1 MSKIELA
8 ILRENWL
15 AGNAVIAFVGAL
27 LLGQSWHIWGDAEG
41 SVKLLYLV
49 TVPDYTEF
57 VILGLMAA
65 LFVLSLLLALAS
77 TARPLQGW
85 AIRTVPYFSPTLGFV
100 ALTAYTLLWVSASA
114 ELLSFDQW
122 WSEVL
127 FWGGFGIFLFIL
139 FRILY
144 GVYRPLILSDPKSDA
159 ESHRPKDVVLSGAH
173 GWGAILDRMHSLS
186 AYHHLPQSRG
196 FWITT
201 LVLALVVVG
210 ETWFAV
216 VSWDWLGGNESEGTT
231 LRNVILIIGSTV
243 AFPLAIWRAL
253 IAYDQASVARGQA
266 ATAQQGL
273 LNDRYQSG
281 ITMFGSDV
289 LSVRLS
295 GIYDLHRLAKEHPG
309 QYHVLVMQLF
319 CAFAR
324 NPTNGQE
331 LVTER
336 VVSNVRIP
344 MLRED
349 VQAVI
354 NSIRHRRDTD
364 IAIEKSA
371 KFRLQLEFA
380 NLQGA
385 VLYGADLRNAFLWGT
400 NLSGAYLANS
410 RLDAAVLCDANLSDV
425 QFSNEGDSPASG
437 LTQQQLDK
445 ALADPK
451 SRPKLIG
458 VLDAETGDPLEWRG
472 TPIADHA

>member
-1 MSKIELA
+1 MNKTELA
-8 ILRENWL
+8 TLKEDWL
-15 AGNAVIAFVGAL
+15 ASYAVIAFVGVL
-27 LLGQSWHIWGDAEG
+27 LLGQSWHIWGDAKG

-65 LFVLSLLLALAS
+65 LFVLSLPLALAS

-85 AIRTVPYFSPTLGFV
+85 AIRTIPYFSPTLGFV
-100 ALTAYTLLWVSASA
+100 ALTAYTFIWVSASA
-114 ELLSFDQW
+114 EILSFNQW
-122 WSEVL
+122 WSQVL
-127 FWGGFGIFLFIL
+127 FWGGFGIFLFIM
-139 FRILY
+139 FRFLY
-144 GVYRPLILSDPKSDA
+144 GIYRPLVLSDPKSDA
-159 ESHRPKDVVLSGAH
+159 ESRRPKYVALSGAPRWKALV
-173 GWGAILDRMHSLS
+173 GRVRSLS
-186 AYHHLPQSRG
+186 SYHHLPQSRG

-201 LVLALVVVG
+201 LVLVFLVVG

-231 LRNVILIIGSTV
+231 LRNIILIMGATG

-253 IAYDQASVARGQA
+253 IAYDQATVARGQA
-266 ATAQQGL
+266 ATVQQGL
-273 LNDRYQSG
+273 LNDRFQNAT
-281 ITMFGSDV
+281 TMLGSDV

-309 QYHVLVMQLF
+309 QYHVPVMQRF

-336 VVSNVRIP
+336 VVSNVRIL

-349 VQAVI
+349 VQAAM

-364 IAIEKSA
+364 IAIEEVA
-371 KFRLQLEFA
+371 NFRLQLEFA

-400 NLSGAYLANS
+400 NLSGAYLAKS
-410 RLDAAVLCDANLSDV
+410 RLDAAVLSDANLSDV
-425 QFSNEGDSPASG
+425 QFSNEGGSPASG